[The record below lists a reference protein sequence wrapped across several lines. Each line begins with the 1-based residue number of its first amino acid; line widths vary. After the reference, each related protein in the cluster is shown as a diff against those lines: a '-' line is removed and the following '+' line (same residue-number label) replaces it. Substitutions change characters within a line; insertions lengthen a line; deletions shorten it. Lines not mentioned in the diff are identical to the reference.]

1 MAHQS
6 EFEHLDRFEKQKV
19 ENDILKMKLMLE
31 RGAEFDEPLA
41 EDPFIEKKILES
53 VEQLENLWASPSFT
67 TIFQKINSPTHL
79 VAAADIP
86 GEEIKQRWKDLQ
98 TYMEKF
104 GVSLHVCSPNI
115 DERELYRFAVEELFK
130 LEIADVSMPGMR
142 CVFIYDEFYPD
153 PFFENPRLAVDECI
167 HFILR
172 KEPMQWVYQFQSV
185 DLVLNQHHSLLLDQL
200 VEKIDRYK
208 QAYDDIEVKELKA
221 DTCEVVDDESIVTG
235 EYDLLLMVGLE
246 KIPHHGNWRVELK
259 QEKGSGNWLIA
270 GVQIDGIAF

>member
-41 EDPFIEKKILES
+41 GDPFIEKKILES

-104 GVSLHVCSPNI
+104 GVNLHVCSPNI

-167 HFILR
+167 HFMLR